1 VVYSVVNLLA
11 FEPVIQC
18 DPGAELVI
26 APLPA
31 RKQLWE
37 AADALAWK
45 AEMDK
50 ENEPPTDFALAANG
64 ELVDLGEGYTYC
76 GNNRSL
82 NARSQSTATE
92 NWQEWCLGMDG
103 LGGLVMLTA
112 SLIA

>member
-1 VVYSVVNLLA
+1 MVYSVVDLLA

-31 RKQLWE
+31 KRQLWE
-37 AADALAWK
+37 AADGLAWK
-45 AEMDK
+45 TEMGR
-50 ENEPPTDFALAANG
+50 ENGTQTDFALAANG
-64 ELVDLGEGYTYC
+64 ELVKLDEGYMYC
-76 GNNRSL
+76 GDNRSL
-82 NARSQSTATE
+82 KARPQSTVTE

-103 LGGLVMLTA
+103 LGGLIMLTA